1 MIEIPTSTVG
11 VTLLAVSAV
20 LLGAL
25 TVFLPDL
32 FDEGTHR
39 GLRVVVYGL
48 TWACALATALVSA
61 VAGWALVTAL
71 KLEDAPRPLPSEP
84 PARTEPTVPE
94 TTSPAEGTIP
104 EVTYERTGSAS
115 AASSSSAS
123 SSAIP
128 SSSASPS
135 P

>member
-1 MIEIPTSTVG
+1 MIEILTSAVG
-11 VTLLAVSAV
+11 VTLLVASAV

-25 TVFLPDL
+25 AVFLPDL
-32 FDEGTHR
+32 LEEEGMPR
-39 GLRVVVYGL
+39 GPRVVVHVL
-48 TWACALATALVSA
+48 TWACAFATALVSA

-84 PARTEPTVPE
+84 PARTEPSVLE

-104 EVTYERTGSAS
+104 EVTSERSGTPS

-123 SSAIP
+123 
-128 SSSASPS
+128 PS

>member
-1 MIEIPTSTVG
+1 MIEIPTSAVG

-25 TVFLPDL
+25 AVFLPDL
-32 FDEGTHR
+32 LQEGTPR
-39 GLRVVVYGL
+39 GLRVLVYGL
-48 TWACALATALVSA
+48 TWTCALATAVVSA

-71 KLEDAPRPLPSEP
+71 KFEEAPLPHPSGTP
-84 PARTEPTVPE
+84 MRTEPAVPE
-94 TTSPAEGTIP
+94 TTSSAEGTIREFTSGRSETP
-104 EVTYERTGSAS
+104 S

-123 SSAIP
+123 PSATP
-128 SSSASPS
+128 SSSPS